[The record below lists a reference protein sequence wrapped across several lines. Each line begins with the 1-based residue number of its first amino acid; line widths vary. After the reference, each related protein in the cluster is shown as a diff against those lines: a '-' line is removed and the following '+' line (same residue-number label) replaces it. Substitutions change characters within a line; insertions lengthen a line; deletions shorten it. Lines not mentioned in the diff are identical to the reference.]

1 MAHESDPSTLKTSLL
16 INQQVPEFVREEH
29 PLFISFLEAY
39 YEFLENE
46 QGSQNNDA
54 TKISKDLRF
63 IQDVDA
69 SIAEFENNF
78 LNTYANLVPKDAV
91 ADKAFLIKNILPAYL
106 AKGNKKSF
114 DFLFRLLYGQELDIR
129 FPKDQIL
136 RASDGDFTV
145 ERVLRL
151 RDSVSSFYVGDGTT
165 NIFNLAQPVSEDEIV
180 VRIDGERQFSISD
193 ANTSAAFHTRK
204 EERKIIF
211 TNPPSVNAD
220 VRVEYVDFSE
230 SILKNRKVKG
240 ALSNASAIVESSV
253 PRLLESQRSIEVF
266 LNRKTIKGTFSQG
279 EQVLTDIIGDDNNFS
294 RHCFWHR
301 VFCWWS

>member
-204 EERKIIF
+204 EERKII
-211 TNPPSVNAD
+211 
-220 VRVEYVDFSE
+220 
-230 SILKNRKVKG
+230 
-240 ALSNASAIVESSV
+240 
-253 PRLLESQRSIEVF
+253 
-266 LNRKTIKGTFSQG
+266 
-279 EQVLTDIIGDDNNFS
+279 
-294 RHCFWHR
+294 
-301 VFCWWS
+301 